1 MHCHAD
7 SLNKYG
13 NVDLEQVA
21 HHRINVLIE
30 DQDVKSIRPQNVL
43 CYDY

>member
-1 MHCHAD
+1 MHCYTNNLYKR
-7 SLNKYG
+7 SNITLG
-13 NVDLEQVA
+13 QVA

-30 DQDVKSIRPQNVL
+30 EQDVKSIRLQNVL